1 MSDVSQPKAKML
13 SRREFLEFL
22 VSAGTV
28 VGFGGLI
35 RVASPS
41 QGFVR
46 PPGALPDDK
55 FLASC
60 VKCQKCI
67 DICPTLAIQSV
78 TIQEDW
84 MHAGT
89 PFMNF
94 LRGFCNL
101 CMKCGPVCPTGALQ
115 LIPKESVKM
124 GIAEV
129 RPDTCIA
136 YTWMGC
142 TKCYHYCPNKAIELD
157 AMDRPIV
164 KAEICNGCGV
174 CENVCASIALRSSSL
189 RSSKQKGIFVKPL

>member
-1 MSDVSQPKAKML
+1 VSYFSHTMAKML
-13 SRREFLEFL
+13 TRREFLGL
-22 VSAGTV
+22 MVSAGTV
-28 VGFGGLI
+28 VGLGGLI
-35 RVASPS
+35 RVASPVK
-41 QGFVR
+41 GFVR

-55 FLASC
+55 FLSSC
-60 VKCQKCI
+60 VRCQKCI

-78 TIQEDW
+78 TIAEDW
-84 MHAGT
+84 MQAGT
-89 PFMNF
+89 PQMNF
-94 LRGFCNL
+94 LRGPCDL
-101 CMKCGPVCPTGALQ
+101 CMKCAPICPTGALQ
-115 LIPKESVKM
+115 VIPKESIKM

-164 KAEICNGCGV
+164 KEQVCNGCGV
-174 CENVCASIALRSSSL
+174 CENICASIALRSSSL